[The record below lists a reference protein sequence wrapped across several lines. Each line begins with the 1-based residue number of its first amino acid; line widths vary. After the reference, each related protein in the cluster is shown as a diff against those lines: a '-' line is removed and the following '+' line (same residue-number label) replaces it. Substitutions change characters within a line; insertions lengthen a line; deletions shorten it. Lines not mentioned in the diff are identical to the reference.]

1 MNRALAVMLGT
12 VWLLPAAAAQVV
24 IVQPSEPSAELAI
37 PFSIAIVAAL
47 LLWRWFV
54 PRQLASLQVAFEID
68 DDLYEVHR
76 ISKTVGE
83 ARELLS
89 ERSVSRGAI
98 LYMMGMTGIL
108 LLIAE
113 LMFDPNTFYQP
124 NLYIIA
130 LLVGLPIVISP
141 WETLNAQLIGVG
153 KSNVK
158 ARLASRLSRL
168 TTLPLLLSA
177 LVGTVILGLQLE
189 GQLTPEWIAISL
201 LVFMGPTIIAYG
213 RIMGASWNVLLLNK
227 WRSFRGRTTAIDPE
241 QPRFVN
247 RLVAVILVLFLFTM
261 PLTALN
267 GIVTVIYVV
276 SVEPANTE
284 AMLNYG
290 GIIGYSI
297 YSNIDLIMEIVGQLE
312 VLKSLPQVLSLY
324 LSLNVAIVGLAFI
337 FELTRN
343 LLLGGQS
350 FGGTFG
356 VQLAPPRDIRSEV
369 GVRGKLVAFCFAG
382 FSGYTVLLLLLVCYK
397 EFGDVMPYTD
407 WLTAQAFDEEMR
419 LLTTWMFIAV
429 GQAIFMLTWLASI
442 SQFGRLRSLRFDI
455 DPDQRR
461 DGAVMLTEGNN
472 LRMMIDKAAQNDDL
486 DMLRRLQAAEF
497 TDDEALI
504 RHEKARA
511 KMWELALRGLWP
523 QASEEAKKV
532 LAQSG
537 GDDDESRLLLAAAY
551 LASRRLDAA
560 REALY
565 GLEQPEGYDE
575 PELISF
581 LCEWLD
587 PWHGRVDEDDLWDWE
602 NNSTIDH
609 LQDIM
614 KMLESWDPNP
624 DTMNRHDDRLSR
636 IGRISRVALLRA
648 QRRHKEALE
657 LALDGVRADPTG
669 VRPRVAVT
677 LCLVD
682 QGRWHEARTVLDEL
696 NASDPN
702 DPRVKSLMAL
712 MGHHPDMDEFEV
724 AMAIEP
730 RAKGRNYLD
739 EAPINPMAGA
749 LIRGGL
755 DEALTAN
762 ALIVAHEAVRRAVAP
777 GHRISALTYLIHLGL
792 VLPLW
797 GMGAA
802 YLATLRGT
810 TVGLGAALAF
820 GGLHVMYIRLLQQ
833 QRHVVKQRDQRMMIE
848 LGRRLKRKKAVPTD
862 TNTPIGTHLILTGLL
877 LTVNGVVLDIG
888 LPAWLTARNEEVS
901 DRSLQARLK
910 RRAAKMERAKSPRTK
925 PLGRG
930 WWLKR
935 EDPTDGGP
943 ALDALIGPS
952 AYRGRAA
959 AEGLKQKLGGSI
971 SGGPPRRLSVSD
983 LDMAGRGA
991 PMNTRR
997 SERFSGVSRPR

>member
-1 MNRALAVMLGT
+1 MGT
-12 VWLLPAAAAQVV
+12 V
-24 IVQPSEPSAELAI
+24 
-37 PFSIAIVAAL
+37 F
-47 LLWRWFV
+47 
-54 PRQLASLQVAFEID
+54 
-68 DDLYEVHR
+68 
-76 ISKTVGE
+76 
-83 ARELLS
+83 
-89 ERSVSRGAI
+89 
-98 LYMMGMTGIL
+98 
-108 LLIAE
+108 
-113 LMFDPNTFYQP
+113 
-124 NLYIIA
+124 
-130 LLVGLPIVISP
+130 
-141 WETLNAQLIGVG
+141 
-153 KSNVK
+153 
-158 ARLASRLSRL
+158 
-168 TTLPLLLSA
+168 
-177 LVGTVILGLQLE
+177 LGLQLE
-189 GQLTPEWIAISL
+189 GTLTPEWIAISL

-227 WRSFRGRTTAIDPE
+227 WRSFRGQTTPIDPE

-247 RLVAVILVLFLFTM
+247 RLVAIILVLFLFTM

-276 SVEPANTE
+276 SVEPTNTE

-486 DMLRRLQAAEF
+486 DMLRRLQSAEF

-537 GDDDESRLLLAAAY
+537 GDDDESRLLLAASY

-587 PWHGRVDEDDLWDWE
+587 PWHGRV
-602 NNSTIDH
+602 
-609 LQDIM
+609 
-614 KMLESWDPNP
+614 
-624 DTMNRHDDRLSR
+624 
-636 IGRISRVALLRA
+636 GR
-648 QRRHKEALE
+648 
-657 LALDGVRADPTG
+657 G
-669 VRPRVAVT
+669 RP
-677 LCLVD
+677 
-682 QGRWHEARTVLDEL
+682 
-696 NASDPN
+696 
-702 DPRVKSLMAL
+702 
-712 MGHHPDMDEFEV
+712 
-724 AMAIEP
+724 
-730 RAKGRNYLD
+730 
-739 EAPINPMAGA
+739 
-749 LIRGGL
+749 
-755 DEALTAN
+755 
-762 ALIVAHEAVRRAVAP
+762 
-777 GHRISALTYLIHLGL
+777 
-792 VLPLW
+792 
-797 GMGAA
+797 
-802 YLATLRGT
+802 
-810 TVGLGAALAF
+810 VGLGKQ
-820 GGLHVMYIRLLQQ
+820 LH
-833 QRHVVKQRDQRMMIE
+833 H
-848 LGRRLKRKKAVPTD
+848 
-862 TNTPIGTHLILTGLL
+862 
-877 LTVNGVVLDIG
+877 
-888 LPAWLTARNEEVS
+888 
-901 DRSLQARLK
+901 
-910 RRAAKMERAKSPRTK
+910 
-925 PLGRG
+925 
-930 WWLKR
+930 
-935 EDPTDGGP
+935 
-943 ALDALIGPS
+943 
-952 AYRGRAA
+952 
-959 AEGLKQKLGGSI
+959 
-971 SGGPPRRLSVSD
+971 
-983 LDMAGRGA
+983 
-991 PMNTRR
+991 
-997 SERFSGVSRPR
+997 